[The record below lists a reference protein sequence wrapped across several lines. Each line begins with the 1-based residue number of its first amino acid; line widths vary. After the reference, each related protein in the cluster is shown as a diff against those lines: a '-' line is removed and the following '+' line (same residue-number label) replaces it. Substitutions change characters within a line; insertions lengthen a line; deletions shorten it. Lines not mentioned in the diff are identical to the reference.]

1 MNKKETTKPTATKP
15 TATKKGRPA
24 RAANIC
30 VMPACTANRT
40 RGKVYCVTHA
50 PVARERIRV
59 AAGESAW
66 A

>member
-1 MNKKETTKPTATKP
+1 MDKKSNTKPATA
-15 TATKKGRPA
+15 KKRRPA
-24 RAANIC
+24 SSAKSNVC
-30 VMPACTANRT
+30 VMPACSATRT